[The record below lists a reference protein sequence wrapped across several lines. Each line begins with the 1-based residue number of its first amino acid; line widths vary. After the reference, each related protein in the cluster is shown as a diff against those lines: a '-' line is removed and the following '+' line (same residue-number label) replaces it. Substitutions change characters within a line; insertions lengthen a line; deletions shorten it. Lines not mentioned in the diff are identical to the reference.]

1 MSAPLITSPEQA
13 GEGSLG
19 WAVLSGYRF
28 EVAKVTRTTAAK
40 VMTVN
45 RHGGR
50 ERHHYASDVT
60 VLPTEHEARKL
71 SDYLNSSKARC
82 EQAVRQAQN
91 QHRDRVAAAIL
102 RATNQEQPNV

>member
-1 MSAPLITSPEQA
+1 MSAPLITSLEQA

-40 VMTVN
+40 VMTVG

-82 EQAVRQAQN
+82 EEAVRQAQDR
-91 QHRDRVAAAIL
+91 HRARVAIAIAF
-102 RATNQEQPNV
+102 ATNQEQPNV